1 VVFFQKFQNKKRR
14 LTRLFLFLEY
24 SELMMTSSR
33 RFLAEHALDEMKN
46 NGHSPTLRETPQGH
60 ELNAENLKELCDFF
74 NSWPQT

>member
-1 VVFFQKFQNKKRR
+1 
-14 LTRLFLFLEY
+14 
-24 SELMMTSSR
+24 MMTSSR

-74 NSWPQT
+74 NS